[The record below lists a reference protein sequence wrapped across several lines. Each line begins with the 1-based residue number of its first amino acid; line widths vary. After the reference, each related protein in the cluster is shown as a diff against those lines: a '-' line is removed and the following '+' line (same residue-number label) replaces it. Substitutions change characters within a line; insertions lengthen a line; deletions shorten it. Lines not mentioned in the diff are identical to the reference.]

1 MGSSPPKAEGREGL
15 LIRSWYMLNRRY
27 LRIKIMQALYAFFQ
41 SDNKDLPRAERELFN
56 GVDKIYDLYIYQLAF
71 LVELKHVATSLMEDA
86 KNKRLPTQE
95 DLDPNLKFLENK
107 FINQLAENIH
117 LKREMN
123 NRKISWN
130 NEYELV
136 KKVYNNIK
144 ASEEYG
150 KYMNVSDNSYKT
162 DRKFI
167 GEIFKE
173 YIADYELLNHVYEER
188 NLHWGDDIYIVN
200 PMIVKTIESF
210 KEDSNP
216 DFHLLPL
223 YKDREE
229 DEQFMK
235 ELFRETAINEDE
247 TKKLIGE
254 KTKNWEVE
262 RIAMMDVLLMQMA
275 ITEVLHFSSIPVKVT
290 LNEFIEISKIYST
303 PKSKVFINGI
313 LDKLV
318 NDFKAENKL
327 TKTGRGLME

>member
-1 MGSSPPKAEGREGL
+1 
-15 LIRSWYMLNRRY
+15 MLNRRY
-27 LRIKIMQALYAFFQ
+27 LRIKIMQALYGFFQ
-41 SDNKDLPRAERELFN
+41 SDARDLPRGERELFN
-56 GVDKIYDLYIYQLAF
+56 GLDKIYDLYIYQLAF
-71 LVELKHVATSLMEDA
+71 LLELRHVATTLVEEA
-86 KNKRLPTQE
+86 KNKRLPTKE

-107 FINQLAENIH
+107 FLTQLSENIH

-136 KKVYNNIK
+136 RKVFNNIK
-144 ASEEYG
+144 AGEEYG
-150 KYMNVSDNSYKT
+150 KYMNVSDDSYKT
-162 DRKFI
+162 HRNFI

-173 YIADYELLNHVYEER
+173 YIADFELVNHIYEEK
-188 NLHWGDDIYIVN
+188 NLHWGDDIYLVN
-200 PMIVKTIESF
+200 PMIVKTIETF
-210 KEDSNP
+210 KETSGP
-216 DFHLLPL
+216 DFQLLPL

-229 DEQFMK
+229 DEQFVK
-235 ELFRETAINEDE
+235 ELFRETAINDDE

-275 ITEVLHFSSIPVKVT
+275 ITEVLHFNSIPVKVT
-290 LNEFIEISKIYST
+290 LNEFIEISKTYST

-313 LDKLV
+313 LDKLIA
-318 NDFKAENKL
+318 DFKKENKL